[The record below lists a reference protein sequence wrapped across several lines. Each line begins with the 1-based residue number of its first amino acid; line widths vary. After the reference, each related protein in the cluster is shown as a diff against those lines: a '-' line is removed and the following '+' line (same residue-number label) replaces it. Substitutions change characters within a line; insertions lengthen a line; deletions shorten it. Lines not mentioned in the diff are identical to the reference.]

1 MQVARNEAG
10 GEALMAITV
19 DSVVSDALVAA
30 VEKGT
35 GARLVRSVTLENK

>member
-19 DSVVSDALVAA
+19 DTPLSVELVAA
-30 VEKGT
+30 VQKET
-35 GARLVRSVTLENK
+35 GADFVRSVNLVS

>member
-19 DSVVSDALVAA
+19 DSALSAELVAT
-30 VEKGT
+30 VQKET
-35 GARLVRSVTLENK
+35 GADFVRSVNLVS